1 MLVVGDD
8 MTGANATGA
17 LFAGRGMRTVTV
29 AEPANLARFA
39 GEFDV
44 LVVDIASR
52 HLPAEEAARRAREA
66 VAAAS
71 ASGVELVVKRVDT
84 TLRGNVGA
92 ELDAALEQRRR
103 RPAAGTVRAIMVPA
117 FPAAGRTTVGGI
129 QLVDGTALTETD
141 AARDPLD
148 PVRSSRVASIVAAQ
162 TDRSL
167 AEVPLD
173 LVLAGG
179 NELLAALRS
188 STDVVICDAQ
198 TSAHLRA
205 IAAAA
210 ARVAE
215 ADGVEWLSVD
225 PGPFGAELAE
235 HLRLGPAAAAPAPV
249 LVVSGSL
256 TWQTRD
262 QLLQLE
268 RQGVRF
274 VDVDAGRLD
283 VGGALGRLREL
294 LAAAPAAGA
303 VGVRAVGNDRV
314 RAEAARRIPEAL
326 GEIVRLCLADR
337 PVGGLYATGG
347 DVTVRVMAALGAE
360 GIELEEEVLPLAVAG
375 RLRGG
380 PHGGLPFTTKG
391 GLIGGPLAAVACV
404 EHTRRLARRWHDR

>member
-17 LFAGRGMRTVTV
+17 LFAGRGMRTVSV
-29 AEPANLARFA
+29 AEPAHLTRFA
-39 GEFDV
+39 SEFDV

-66 VAAAS
+66 VAAAP

-92 ELDAALEQRRR
+92 ELDAALQQRRR

-129 QLVDGTALTETD
+129 QLVDGVALTETD

-162 TDRSL
+162 TDRSI

-179 NELLAALRS
+179 RELLAALRGS
-188 STDVVICDAQ
+188 ADVVICDAQ
-198 TSAHLRA
+198 TTGHLRA

-210 ARVAE
+210 AQLVE

-235 HLRLGPAAAAPAPV
+235 HLRLGRPGAAPV

-256 TWQTRD
+256 TQPTWD
-262 QLLQLE
+262 QLLELE
-268 RQGVRF
+268 RRQGVRF
-274 VDVDAGRLD
+274 VDIDAGRLD
-283 VGGALGRLREL
+283 VGACS
-294 LAAAPAAGA
+294 AACRSCSPRRPPQAPWGYAPSRRKAMTGC
-303 VGVRAVGNDRV
+303 
-314 RAEAARRIPEAL
+314 ARR
-326 GEIVRLCLADR
+326 R
-337 PVGGLYATGG
+337 P
-347 DVTVRVMAALGAE
+347 GAS
-360 GIELEEEVLPLAVAG
+360 
-375 RLRGG
+375 R
-380 PHGGLPFTTKG
+380 
-391 GLIGGPLAAVACV
+391 
-404 EHTRRLARRWHDR
+404 RRWARSSADAWRTGPWAGCTSPAGTSPCR